1 MHAVTEAYIWAEL
14 MKRRIITAMRELE
27 RSVSRLSRLYLFEY
41 EDRELGSYEEVILG
55 LGDIGR
61 AYDVLF
67 ETLEKT
73 RDFEEGISTKLVQL
87 MKDIKKWFSS
97 RGVKV
102 KEIGIARDVTKLSA
116 IEGLITVVID
126 VDSPAKRR
134 ELTEELKKTLG
145 LTISDVRVTNIVDKD
160 LITLEELERELDVQ
174 YEEDEGEV

>member
-1 MHAVTEAYIWAEL
+1 
-14 MKRRIITAMRELE
+14 
-27 RSVSRLSRLYLFEY
+27 
-41 EDRELGSYEEVILG
+41 
-55 LGDIGR
+55 
-61 AYDVLF
+61 
-67 ETLEKT
+67 
-73 RDFEEGISTKLVQL
+73 

-116 IEGLITVVID
+116 IEGLITVVVDI
-126 VDSPAKRR
+126 DSPAKRR
-134 ELTEELKKTLG
+134 ELTEELKKAFG